1 MVVGWLVRNE
11 FAAFSQFLMTE
22 HCPHTLEIS
31 AESGCAILWH
41 EDQGKRHWQV
51 NLEHPGWVQTSKTF
65 SPEISTQHL
74 SKVKTHFSAVGAA
87 EWLQWEPSTFREVA
101 CQMKVFSSWMGTI
114 VWAVSTGSL
123 WRIDSYPLPYPNLIN
138 LSKPIHWYSVN
149 IPISSL
155 VRILLSLFPL
165 ISAAHSILTTSDLFF
180 SLFC

>member
-1 MVVGWLVRNE
+1 
-11 FAAFSQFLMTE
+11 MTE

-31 AESGCAILWH
+31 AESGCGMWLWH
-41 EDQGKRHWQV
+41 EDQGKRHWQL

-65 SPEISTQHL
+65 SPNISTQHL
-74 SKVKTHFSAVGAA
+74 SRSELILRRKQEGLLNGCSG
-87 EWLQWEPSTFREVA
+87 STSREFG
-101 CQMKVFSSWMGTI
+101 CQIKVFSSWMRTI

-138 LSKPIHWYSVN
+138 LTKPMHWYSVN

-155 VRILLSLFPL
+155 GGILLSLFPL
-165 ISAAHSILTTSDLFF
+165 ISAAHSILTTSGLF